1 MMLSNNVYGTYMIV
15 VLLITFITFVL
26 KSHLVMDRM
35 NISIFIIK
43 HTGSID
49 KSIFFGRL
57 TNDGTYH

>member
-15 VLLITFITFVL
+15 VLLITFITSVL

-43 HTGSID
+43 AYSID
-49 KSIFFGRL
+49 RSIYMFG
-57 TNDGTYH
+57 N